1 MLAVRQARGGCD
13 AHLGCFVEG
22 HVALGGAVAVVA
34 GVAVAVVAGVA
45 VGIIAVILDLP
56 PHAGCAVSG
65 RKEGA

>member
-1 MLAVRQARGGCD
+1 L
-13 AHLGCFVEG
+13 VEG

-34 GVAVAVVAGVA
+34 GVAV
-45 VGIIAVILDLP
+45 GIITVVLDLP

>member
-1 MLAVRQARGGCD
+1 L
-13 AHLGCFVEG
+13 VEG

-45 VGIIAVILDLP
+45 VGIIAVLLDLP

-65 RKEGA
+65 RREARGA